1 MRLLHPFMP
10 FLTEEIWQTLPHQ
23 GESIVIQNYP
33 TAESTW
39 AAPEMEERFV
49 LLDQTIGIVRASRV
63 LLNYT
68 PGQKITFY
76 LAHDEPQQQDHLH
89 HLRNYLAH
97 LGRGT
102 VDLAPTTTW
111 PTNNLLRL
119 VRDGLSVGIA
129 ITGEVDLNNALD
141 RIIKEQSEQTKE
153 IMRLEGKLRNQE
165 FTAKAPAEVITDHQ
179 HRLKNLRQ
187 DQIMLASSEQQ
198 LRTML
203 GT

>member
-1 MRLLHPFMP
+1 MTGVQTCALPIYCDWYLELIKPTLQHLASPDAPGTRQTLVDTLETTMRLLHPFMP

-39 AAPEMEERFV
+39 AAPEMEERFT
-49 LLDQTIGIVRASRV
+49 LLDQTISVVRASRV

-76 LAHDEPQQQDHLH
+76 LAHDEPQRQDHLD

-102 VDLAPTTTW
+102 VELAPATTW
-111 PTNNLLRL
+111 PTSNLLRL
-119 VRDGLSVGIA
+119 VREEIGRASCRERVYSSV
-129 ITGEVDLNNALD
+129 
-141 RIIKEQSEQTKE
+141 
-153 IMRLEGKLRNQE
+153 
-165 FTAKAPAEVITDHQ
+165 
-179 HRLKNLRQ
+179 
-187 DQIMLASSEQQ
+187 
-198 LRTML
+198 
-203 GT
+203 

>member
-1 MRLLHPFMP
+1 M
-10 FLTEEIWQTLPHQ
+10 
-23 GESIVIQNYP
+23 
-33 TAESTW
+33 
-39 AAPEMEERFV
+39 
-49 LLDQTIGIVRASRV
+49 

-76 LAHDEPQQQDHLH
+76 LAHDEPQRQDHLD

-102 VDLAPTTTW
+102 VELAPTTAW
-111 PTNNLLRL
+111 PTSNLLRL
-119 VRDGLSVGIA
+119 VREGLSVGIA
-129 ITGEVDLNNALD
+129 ITGDVDLKNALD

-165 FTAKAPAEVITDHQ
+165 FTAKAPSEVITDHQ
-179 HRLKNLRQ
+179 QRLKSLRQ
-187 DQIMLASSEQQ
+187 DQVMLASSEQQ